1 MARPI
6 LIIEDDPD
14 IAEVLRYSLEAQ
26 KFETR
31 LASTGKEGLA
41 ASLDKNQR
49 PLLILLDQLL
59 PEMNGL
65 EICRRIRKEPA
76 TPHIPIIMVTAK
88 ASEADFANAR
98 AAGVDDYVT
107 KPFSVRKVMERI
119 SALLHHPIESSRSLK
134 IL

>member
-1 MARPI
+1 MTRPI

-31 LASTGKEGLA
+31 VAFTGKQGLA
-41 ASLDKNQR
+41 ASLDKDR
-49 PLLILLDQLL
+49 PPLLILLDQLL

-65 EICRRIRKEPA
+65 EICRRIRREP
-76 TPHIPIIMVTAK
+76 TSPRIPIIMVTAK
-88 ASEADFANAR
+88 ASEADFASAR

-107 KPFSVRKVMERI
+107 KPFSVRKVVERI
-119 SALLHHPIESSRSLK
+119 RALLQPVNSGRTLK

>member
-14 IAEVLRYSLEAQ
+14 IAEVLRYNLEAQ

-31 LASTGKEGLA
+31 VAITGKEGLA
-41 ASLDKNQR
+41 ASLDKDQA

-65 EICRRIRKEPA
+65 EICRRIRREPTA
-76 TPHIPIIMVTAK
+76 PRIPIIMVTAK
-88 ASEADFANAR
+88 ASEADFANAKS
-98 AAGVDDYVT
+98 AGVDDYVT

-119 SALLHHPIESSRSLK
+119 SALLRLTENGRALK

>member
-31 LASTGKEGLA
+31 LAVTGKEGLA
-41 ASLDKNQR
+41 ASLDPDWP

-65 EICRRIRKEPA
+65 EICRRIRSEPA
-76 TPHIPIIMVTAK
+76 AARIPIIMVTAR
-88 ASEADFANAR
+88 AAEADFASAR
-98 AAGVDDYVT
+98 RAGVDDYIT
-107 KPFSVRKVMERI
+107 KPFSVRKVLERI
-119 SALLHHPIESSRSLK
+119 IALLSRGESSPTPK

>member
-1 MARPI
+1 MTRPV

-31 LASTGKEGLA
+31 LVFTGKEGLA
-41 ASLDKNQR
+41 ASLDKDR
-49 PLLILLDQLL
+49 PPLLILLDQLL

-65 EICRRIRKEPA
+65 EICRRIRREPA
-76 TPHIPIIMVTAK
+76 TPRIPIIMVTAK
-88 ASEADFANAR
+88 ASEADFVNAK
-98 AAGVDDYVT
+98 AAGVDDYLT

-119 SALLHHPIESSRSLK
+119 SALLHPVERGRSLK

>member
-1 MARPI
+1 MAGPI

-31 LASTGKEGLA
+31 LAFTAKEGLA
-41 ASLDKNQR
+41 ASLDKDR
-49 PLLILLDQLL
+49 PPLLILLDQLL

-65 EICRRIRKEPA
+65 EICRRIRRERA
-76 TPHIPIIMVTAK
+76 APHIPIIMVTAK
-88 ASEADFANAR
+88 ASTADLAHAR

-107 KPFSVRKVMERI
+107 KPFSIRKVLERI
-119 SALLHHPIESSRSLK
+119 SLLLSVQGRH
-134 IL
+134 